1 MASRRDTPSTTPAR
15 VPPSLHPCLG
25 CHTASPAP
33 VTPPGHSSRATP
45 SQPPPQAPGNP
56 SSALPSLW
64 TQAER
69 TRLGWGP
76 KRHAGERRATPA
88 RASVTDLCGKAVK
101 NTHFHPPGLAEGQR
115 HRHPAEKRGQGG
127 GGIPPPRGE
136 STKSCGEGEG
146 GGGGTRPPGPGQHPG
161 PERPLTELGDVVG
174 DGVVLLAPLQG
185 GGRRTPVTL
194 PVSGR
199 SHRGARSRL
208 ERSRTREQRREKGAG
223 PGAQRRRRRE
233 RGRGR
238 RWARPRGGAA
248 VTMGTGCGLSD
259 GAKRGGEAQCG
270 GKGGWEES
278 LWRNTVRGVFDSQGT
293 RAMPL

>member
-1 MASRRDTPSTTPAR
+1 MGAQTTR
-15 VPPSLHPCLG
+15 
-25 CHTASPAP
+25 
-33 VTPPGHSSRATP
+33 
-45 SQPPPQAPGNP
+45 
-56 SSALPSLW
+56 W
-64 TQAER
+64 
-69 TRLGWGP
+69 
-76 KRHAGERRATPA
+76 GERGKPA

-146 GGGGTRPPGPGQHPG
+146 GGGGTGPPGPRQHPG

-208 ERSRTREQRREKGAG
+208 ERSRAREQRREKGAG
-223 PGAQRRRRRE
+223 PGAQRRRRE

-259 GAKRGGEAQCG
+259 GAKRRGEAQCG
-270 GKGGWEES
+270 GKGRWGER
-278 LWRNTVRGVFDSQGT
+278 LWRNTVRGVFGSQGT